1 MSSLRLEEKPVEFEG
16 RTYVLRCNMAVLDAL
31 QEAHG
36 GDFAEVMQL
45 SPQQAAPEIFAAMLN
60 DYAED
65 MGWEERW
72 TRRQIAKRISYAQLL
87 ELDVLGLF
95 TRGLVPATA
104 QDAQAQPGGD
114 GGN

>member
-16 RTYVLRCNMAVLDAL
+16 RTYILRCNMAVLDAL

-45 SPQQAAPEIFAAMLN
+45 SPQQAAPEILAAMLN

-72 TRRQIAKRISYAQLL
+72 TRRQVAKRVSYAQML